1 MSTENRNLEELFN
14 RLDGQWDTH
23 EPQLG
28 HQERFLDRLNGK
40 KKSKGKGLLYKI
52 AMPAAAAVLIL
63 IGITIG
69 YTPESAGGD
78 AIAANLSPRTAQ
90 TQQYFSSIIQKEL
103 AKVENENS
111 PETKKLVQDALVHM
125 QELEADYEK
134 ITHELAE
141 KGENKQLI
149 HAMITNLQTRISFLE
164 DVLTKIEN
172 IKKIKESYHEDNNA

>member
-1 MSTENRNLEELFN
+1 MSTENRNLEDLFS
-14 RLDGQWDTH
+14 RLDGQWDTE

-40 KKSKGKGLLYKI
+40 KKKRNGLLYKI
-52 AMPAAAAVLIL
+52 AVPAAAAVLIL

-69 YTPESAGGD
+69 YTPENTGSD
-78 AIAANLSPRTAQ
+78 AIAANLSPKTAQ
-90 TQQYFSSIIQKEL
+90 TQMYFSSIIEKEL

-111 PETKKLVQDALVHM
+111 PETKKLVQDALQHM
-125 QELEADYEK
+125 KELEADYEK

-172 IKKIKESYHEDNNA
+172 IKQIKESYHEDNNA